1 MARPTKL
8 QINALPDPVLD
19 RRDVIPLL
27 IENPHEFLAVCG
39 LAGSAQELT
48 AITND
53 GPNVYAMA
61 GAMGAAVTM
70 ALGLALAQPK
80 RRVLCVT
87 GDGELLMNLGG
98 LATCALMNPPNL
110 TIICVD
116 NGHYGET
123 GNQDSHTGLGVNLAK
138 IAEGSGIPAVL
149 TINTM
154 DDLPEGRRLVREG
167 NGLAFILLRVKEGKP
182 LNTGR
187 LMQPAVGRT
196 RFRQHALGHV

>member
-1 MARPTKL
+1 MARPKKL
-8 QINALPDPVLD
+8 QVNHLPQTVLD
-19 RRDVIPLL
+19 RREIIPLL
-27 IENPHEFLAVCG
+27 IEEPEKFLVVAG

-48 AITND
+48 AITKD

-80 RRVLCVT
+80 RRVLCAT

-98 LATCALMNPPNL
+98 LATVALMNPPNL
-110 TIICVD
+110 TIICID

-123 GNQDSHTGLGVNLAK
+123 GNQDSHTGLGVDLAK
-138 IAEGSGIPAVL
+138 IAAGSGIPAVY

-154 DDLPEGRRLVREG
+154 DDLPEGRRLVRDG
-167 NGLAFILLRVKEGKP
+167 NGLAFILLRVKEGRP
-182 LNTGR
+182 LNDDR
-187 LMQPAVGRT
+187 LMNPAYGRT
-196 RFRQHALGHV
+196 RFRHHLLGRP

>member
-1 MARPTKL
+1 MARPKKL
-8 QINALPDPVLD
+8 QVNFLPDPVLD
-19 RRDVIPLL
+19 RQQAIPAL
-27 IENPHEFLAVCG
+27 IENPHDFLVVAG

-61 GAMGAAVTM
+61 GAMGAAVSM
-70 ALGLALAQPK
+70 AIGLALAQPK

-87 GDGELLMNLGG
+87 GDGELLMNLGA
-98 LATCALMNPPNL
+98 LATAALMNPPNL

-123 GNQDSHTGLGVNLAK
+123 GNQDSHTGLCVNLAR
-138 IAEGSGIPAVL
+138 IAEGSGIPAVY

-167 NGLAFILLRVKEGKP
+167 GGLAFILLRVKEGKP

-187 LMQPAVGRT
+187 LMQPSVGRT
-196 RFRQHALGHV
+196 RFRQALLGTV